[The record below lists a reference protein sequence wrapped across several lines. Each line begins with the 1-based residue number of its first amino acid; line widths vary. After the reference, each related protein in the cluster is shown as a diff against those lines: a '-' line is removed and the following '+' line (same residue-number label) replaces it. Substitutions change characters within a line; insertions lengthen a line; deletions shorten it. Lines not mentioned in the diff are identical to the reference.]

1 MTLRQR
7 LYPHGGPSA
16 RATLCRTLNV
26 VLAVGSVVCLLLSIG
41 TLHARA
47 PLGLMLAVLGLPCQV
62 LFGLLPTFYFVG
74 KERLSGAAKRAM
86 LWPAMGGSLVWT
98 VAVAVGLI
106 FGEGGC

>member
-7 LYPHGGPSA
+7 LYPSGRPSA
-16 RATLCRTLNV
+16 RATLCRTVNFAM
-26 VLAVGSVVCLLLSIG
+26 AVGAVVCLLLTIG
-41 TLHARA
+41 TLDARA
-47 PLGLMLAVLGLPCQV
+47 PLGLILAVLGLPCQV

-86 LWPAMGGSLVWT
+86 LWPAIGGFLLWAT
-98 VAVAVGLI
+98 AVAVGFI